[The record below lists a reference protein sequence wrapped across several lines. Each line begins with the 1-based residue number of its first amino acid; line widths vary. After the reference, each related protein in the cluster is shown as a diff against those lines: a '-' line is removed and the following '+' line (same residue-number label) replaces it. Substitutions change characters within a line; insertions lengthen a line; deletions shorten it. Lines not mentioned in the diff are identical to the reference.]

1 MKYRVFSALCI
12 LLCLVPL
19 VGLLI
24 FGPAQP
30 AANETLAGPPS
41 WTTADGA
48 FNWDVLS
55 DLSDYLGDRF
65 ALRQEMVTAW
75 RTLLARTLG
84 QSDEETVILGR
95 EGWLFYGET
104 LDDYEG
110 LDPMT
115 DRQIFAAARCLSLM
129 QEAAEGQGAR
139 FLFTVAPNKNTL
151 YGSYMP
157 TRYPAAQGDSDLR
170 RLAAELARENVAY
183 LDLEALLG
191 DQNAVLYRRYD
202 SHWTNAGAALAGDAI
217 LEALEV
223 PFTPFYGTASTVV
236 DGAPGD
242 LYQMLY
248 PTGTDLDEDVAYDR
262 PFTFTYDSPIRS
274 AEDNRIVTSSDTA
287 SGGRL
292 VLFRDS
298 FGNAL
303 YPFLAENFQSAL
315 FSRANPYDLTL
326 AADAD
331 AVVIELVERNLDWLL
346 TRPAILAAP
355 IRTLDDPVAADP
367 SRTATATVTDGDLDG
382 YVRLS
387 GCLDGPVD
395 DDSPIYLHLG
405 DTLYE
410 ASPAGDGELPFTAY
424 VPADA
429 AERPGSLLVRCDGQW
444 VECSITL
451 S

>member
-1 MKYRVFSALCI
+1 
-12 LLCLVPL
+12 
-19 VGLLI
+19 
-24 FGPAQP
+24 
-30 AANETLAGPPS
+30 
-41 WTTADGA
+41 
-48 FNWDVLS
+48 
-55 DLSDYLGDRF
+55 
-65 ALRQEMVTAW
+65 
-75 RTLLARTLG
+75 
-84 QSDEETVILGR
+84 
-95 EGWLFYGET
+95 
-104 LDDYEG
+104 
-110 LDPMT
+110 
-115 DRQIFAAARCLSLM
+115 M

-157 TRYPAAQGDSDLR
+157 ARYPAAQGDSNLT

-183 LDLEALLG
+183 LDLETLLE
-191 DQNAVLYRRYD
+191 DQDAVLYRRYD

-236 DGAPGD
+236 EGAPGD

-248 PTGTDLDEDVAYDR
+248 PTGTDLDEDVTYDR
-262 PFTFTYDSPIRS
+262 AFTFTYDSPIRS

-331 AVVIELVERNLDWLL
+331 AVVIELVERNLDWIL

-355 IRTLDDPVAADP
+355 IRTLDDPVTADP

-395 DDSPIYLHLG
+395 DDSPIYLRLG

-429 AERPGSLLVRCDGQW
+429 AEGPGRLLVRCGGQW